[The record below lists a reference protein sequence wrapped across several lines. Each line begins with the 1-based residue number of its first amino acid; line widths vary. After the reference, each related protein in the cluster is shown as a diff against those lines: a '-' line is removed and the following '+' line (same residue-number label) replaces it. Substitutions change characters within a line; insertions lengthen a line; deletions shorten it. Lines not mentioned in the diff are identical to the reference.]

1 VTSTRVSTPLLIAL
15 LLAFL
20 SACGPGGIDWEAV
33 ERDILRDADGAVLT
47 VEYDPADDFVTVV
60 VTPEIDA
67 AAAAALLC
75 ETVLPILDEA
85 GSIALFAAYT
95 ESGSVLASWNR
106 CDLGP

>member
-1 VTSTRVSTPLLIAL
+1 VTSTRASTPLRVAL

-20 SACGPGGIDWEAV
+20 TACGPDGVDWDAV
-33 ERDILRDADGAVLT
+33 ERDIVAAADGAVLD
-47 VEYDPADDFVTVV
+47 VEYDPADDFVTVIV
-60 VTPEIDA
+60 DSQVDSAGA
-67 AAAAALLC
+67 ASLLC

>member
-1 VTSTRVSTPLLIAL
+1 VTSPRAPTRLRIAL
-15 LLAFL
+15 LLALL

-33 ERDILRDADGAVLT
+33 ERDILRDANGAVLD
-47 VEYDPADDFVTVV
+47 VEYDPTDDFVTVV
-60 VTPEIDA
+60 VDSDVDS

-75 ETVLPILDEA
+75 DTVLPILDEA

-106 CDLGP
+106 CDLGT